1 MAKTDNS
8 TFEQKLFKSADK
20 LRKNIDAAE
29 YKHVVLGLIFLK
41 YISESFGELYDK
53 LKADEYSDPED
64 RDEYLAANT
73 FFVPKEARWSHI
85 HANAKLPTIGQTID
99 EAMQAIERENK
110 ELKNV
115 LPQVYGRANLD
126 KTSLGELIDLISNT
140 ELEAENT
147 KSKDLFGRVYE
158 YFLGEFANAE
168 GKKGGQFY
176 TPKSIVKLMVEMIEP
191 YKGRVYD
198 PASGSGGM
206 FVMSEKFVTEHQ
218 GNIKDITVYGQ
229 ESNQTT
235 WKLSKMNLAI
245 RNINSKFVAWNT
257 EGTFLKDAHPDLK
270 ADYILANPPFNQSE
284 WGVDI
289 LQEDGRWKYGT
300 PPSGN
305 ANYGWM
311 QHMLYHLAPRGV
323 MATVLSNGSL
333 SSNTSGEGEIRK
345 NLIDNDLVECIV
357 ALPKQLFY
365 NTGIPACIWFLRREK
380 ANHSCEILFIDASE
394 MGYMK
399 DRVHRDL
406 AEEDLEKITTTYHN
420 WRKSENYHNEKGFCK
435 SATIEEIEKH
445 NHVLTPG
452 RYVGI
457 EVIEDD
463 GISFETKMATLNK
476 FLKQNTHN
484 SRKLDEEISKKLNIY
499 FPSNNWNEIDFNSNE
514 ILELIA
520 KTIFTEWF
528 GKYKIDDELPN
539 GWKVGKLSDLVEK
552 ISKGTTP
559 TKDDLIGLYGEIPF
573 LKVKDISNDGLI
585 LKNNLELIPK
595 SVHNNQLKRSI
606 LETNDILFSIA
617 GTIGRLA
624 IVDLEMN
631 NANCN
636 QALAFIRLKDKYT
649 YLEYIH
655 LWLKSKE
662 TQDVIISNIV
672 QGVQA
677 NVSLTVLGN
686 LLLLIPNSE
695 SINNWCN
702 LIKPIY
708 KKLQL
713 NTEQIQTLTKTRDE
727 LLPRLMSGEIRVNEF
742 KN

>member
-1 MAKTDNS
+1 MAKTDTS

-41 YISESFGELYDK
+41 YISESFGELYEK

-85 HANAKLPTIGQTID
+85 HANAKLPTVGQTID
-99 EAMQAIERENK
+99 EAMQAIESENK

-115 LPQVYGRANLD
+115 LPQVYGKANLD
-126 KTSLGELIDLISNT
+126 KTALGELIDLISNT
-140 ELEAENT
+140 DLQAENEN
-147 KSKDLFGRVYE
+147 SKDLFGRVYE

-198 PASGSGGM
+198 PACGSGGM
-206 FVMSEKFVTEHQ
+206 FVMSEKFVTEHR
-218 GNIKDITVYGQ
+218 GNIQDITVYGQ

-245 RNINSKFVAWNT
+245 RNINSKFVVWNT

-270 ADYILANPPFNQSE
+270 ADFILANPPFNQSE
-284 WGVDI
+284 WGIDI

-311 QHMLYHLAPRGV
+311 MHMLYHLAPRGV

-345 NLIDNDLVECIV
+345 NLIENDLVECIV

-380 ANHSCEILFIDASE
+380 ANHSKEVLFIDASE
-394 MGYMK
+394 MGFMK

-406 AEEDLEKITTTYHN
+406 ADEDIDLITNTYHN
-420 WRKSENYHNEKGFCK
+420 WRNVIANETKQSDYQDIKGFCK

-445 NHVLTPG
+445 NHVLSPG

-457 EVIEDD
+457 EALEDD
-463 GISFETKMATLNK
+463 GIPFETKMEALATTLKEQMDKEVELNK
-476 FLKQNTHN
+476 
-484 SRKLDEEISKKLNIY
+484 EIATQL
-499 FPSNNWNEIDFNSNE
+499 
-514 ILELIA
+514 A
-520 KTIFTEWF
+520 K
-528 GKYKIDDELPN
+528 
-539 GWKVGKLSDLVEK
+539 
-552 ISKGTTP
+552 
-559 TKDDLIGLYGEIPF
+559 IGL
-573 LKVKDISNDGLI
+573 
-585 LKNNLELIPK
+585 
-595 SVHNNQLKRSI
+595 
-606 LETNDILFSIA
+606 
-617 GTIGRLA
+617 
-624 IVDLEMN
+624 
-631 NANCN
+631 
-636 QALAFIRLKDKYT
+636 
-649 YLEYIH
+649 
-655 LWLKSKE
+655 
-662 TQDVIISNIV
+662 
-672 QGVQA
+672 
-677 NVSLTVLGN
+677 SL
-686 LLLLIPNSE
+686 
-695 SINNWCN
+695 
-702 LIKPIY
+702 
-708 KKLQL
+708 
-713 NTEQIQTLTKTRDE
+713 
-727 LLPRLMSGEIRVNEF
+727 
-742 KN
+742 